1 MMFWLALALMTA
13 AAIFAVLWPLAQRG
27 QARAAGSDLAVYRDQ
42 IDEID
47 RDRAAGRIGNAE
59 ADAARVEVSR
69 RLLAAADHASHATL
83 TSGGAG
89 LWRRR
94 TLAFVALILLP
105 AGAASL
111 YLVLGSPGLPSAPPA
126 ARLDVPPEQR
136 SIESLVAQVEKHL
149 EGNPDDG
156 RGWEVVAPVY
166 LRLGRFADAVKARAN
181 ALRLLGANAE
191 READLGEVLV
201 AAANGVV
208 TADAKAAFDR
218 ARKFDASDVKTQY
231 FLGLAAEQDGR
242 KGDAAAMWR
251 ELLTRAPQGAPWI
264 ALVKDALGRVDPSAA
279 PRGPSA
285 EDMATASELTPEQR
299 GEMVR
304 GMVERLAERL
314 KNDVSDLDGWVRL
327 VRAYLVLGQGD
338 RARAAASDAR
348 RALASDP
355 EKLRHLNIS
364 FKELGLD
371 G

>member
-1 MMFWLALALMTA
+1 MIFWLALALMTA
-13 AAIFAVLWPLAQRG
+13 AAIFAVLWPLAQYG
-27 QARAAGSDLAVYRDQ
+27 KARAAGSDLAVYRDQ
-42 IDEID
+42 LDEID
-47 RDRAAGRIGNAE
+47 RDRVAGRIGDAE
-59 ADAARVEVSR
+59 ADAARLEVSR
-69 RLLAAADHASHATL
+69 RLLAAADQASRAAL
-83 TSGGAG
+83 TSSGAG

-94 TLAFVALILLP
+94 ILAVVALILLP
-105 AGAASL
+105 ASAASF
-111 YLVLGSPGLPSAPPA
+111 YLVIGSPGLPSAPQA
-126 ARLDVPPEQR
+126 ARLETPPEQR
-136 SIESLVAQVEKHL
+136 SIESLLAQVEKHL

-191 READLGEVLV
+191 READFGEALV

-218 ARKFDASDVKTQY
+218 ARKFDATDVKAQY

-242 KGDAAAMWR
+242 KGDAATMWQD
-251 ELLTRAPQGAPWI
+251 LLKRAPQGAPWI
-264 ALVKDALGRVDPSAA
+264 ALVKDALGRVDASAV

-285 EDMATASELTPEQR
+285 EDMAAASGLTPEQR
-299 GEMVR
+299 SEMVR
-304 GMVERLAERL
+304 GMVDRLAERL
-314 KNDVSDLDGWVRL
+314 KNDGTDLDGWVRL
-327 VRAYLVLGQGD
+327 VRAYLVLGQND

-355 EKLRHLNIS
+355 EKLRNLNTS